1 MDSEKFLLRSKGV
14 IGSLIAIVGTITQVA
29 TIVLGIDLG
38 FVSPEL
44 QTGLLNIITGVGAL
58 IALYGRI
65 TATTKLR
72 F

>member
-1 MDSEKFLLRSKGV
+1 MDSDKFILKSKGV

-29 TIVLGIDLG
+29 TIVLGVDFSFIT
-38 FVSPEL
+38 PEL